1 MGNPTLFLLLLLSC
15 LTWHTSYSFT
25 SRTIP
30 TSPRR
35 TELRLLPPEASSLL
49 IATIDSDIAKLSDNE
64 FAPIFLGGIGVMLG
78 GLVSAIV
85 VGTMVDKGNLSVQL
99 VADLYDDAELWKGL
113 SEEEKMKAQKMLQE
127 MQEGESGGAV
137 TSLPAV
143 AADSETI
150 DSPSPVATT
159 PAATSP
165 ASPTPVTGSSKKDM
179 FDDY

>member
-1 MGNPTLFLLLLLSC
+1 
-15 LTWHTSYSFT
+15 
-25 SRTIP
+25 
-30 TSPRR
+30 
-35 TELRLLPPEASSLL
+35 
-49 IATIDSDIAKLSDNE
+49 
-64 FAPIFLGGIGVMLG
+64 MLG